1 MADLI
6 DALAELPQAKRNEII
21 KALSQAERA
30 ALMAQ
35 IEHRTKYPWYK
46 YRGKP
51 VQFVNEGL
59 GEVTW
64 SKQNEVLEALED
76 KDCDRIAV
84 PATHAP
90 GKTHLAARLV
100 AYWVAVHPP
109 GTARVLTTASTFR
122 QVKTLLWPHIRSL
135 HDIHGL
141 MGTTSQVAWRDGKT
155 LFADGVKPPDDKE
168 AGISGLHAPNLLI
181 IIDEAGGIKDA
192 FGASIESLMTGEHTK
207 LVVLGNPPVGP
218 NVGWF
223 ERICSSPLYRVI
235 RIRAKDT
242 PNFTGEDTGWC
253 TTCPREVD
261 PHKIATHLI
270 GPKYVQE
277 IATEFG
283 TDSVW
288 YRARIDAEFVHDS
301 SSKTLPMDWLQAATV
316 RTSNGTLTTTHVPGP
331 IKLGCDI
338 AAGGGDEFVIA
349 KLDGW
354 RASIA
359 HTARGIEIA
368 NAPAVASRIKQEIV
382 EAEKLHKERGI
393 AIRVRVKIDTI
404 GVGWGVVGILQ
415 QWRKEGVFGADI
427 VAVNVAENANDEK
440 KFYRSRDE
448 MWWSMRDLIEPNRD
462 GADMLELDLEAKVL
476 AQLNAPTY
484 ADDSKGRVQVESK
497 DEMKER
503 GVHSP
508 DRAEAVLLALY
519 EPTGGPQGRKMSGL
533 FASPQ
538 ANMWGKA

>member
-6 DALAELPQAKRNEII
+6 DALLELSPAKQREIM
-21 KALSQAERA
+21 KALSQPERA
-30 ALMAQ
+30 TLLAQ
-35 IEHRTKYPWYK
+35 IDHRNKFPWYK
-46 YRGKP
+46 YRGNP
-51 VQFVNEGL
+51 VAFVNKGL

-64 SKQNEVLEALED
+64 SKQEEILRALED
-76 KDCDRIAV
+76 PEYDRIAV

-90 GKTHLAARLV
+90 GKTHLAARIV

-135 HDIHGL
+135 HEIHGL

-168 AGISGLHAPNLLI
+168 AGISGLHAANLLI

-223 ERICSSPLYRVI
+223 ERICSSPLYKVI
-235 RIRAKDT
+235 RIAAKDT

-270 GPKYVQE
+270 NPKYAAE
-277 IATEFG
+277 IAQDFG
-283 TDSVW
+283 KDSVW
-288 YRARIDAEFVHDS
+288 YKARIDAEFVHDS
-301 SSKTLPMDWLQAATV
+301 MSKTLPMDWLQAATV
-316 RTSNGTLTTTHVPGP
+316 KDDEENPPGP

-338 AAGGGDEFVIA
+338 ASGGGDEFVIA

-354 RASIA
+354 RVSIV
-359 HTARGIEIA
+359 HTARGEDIA
-368 NAPAVASRIKQEIV
+368 NSPAVVSRIYREILA
-382 EAEKLHKERGI
+382 AEQVHKERGI
-393 AIRVRVKIDTI
+393 TEKVRVKIDVI
-404 GVGWGVVGILQ
+404 GVGWGVVGDLQ
-415 QWRKEGVFGADI
+415 QWGKEGKHNSLI
-427 VAVNVAENANDEK
+427 IPVNVANNANNEK
-440 KFYRSRDE
+440 KFRRSRDE
-448 MWWSMRDLIEPNRD
+448 MWWAMRDLIEPNRR
-462 GADMLELDLEAKVL
+462 GADLLQLDLDTKVL

-484 ADDSKGRVQVESK
+484 TDDSKARIWVETK
-497 DEMKER
+497 DELKER
-503 GVHSP
+503 GIHSP

-519 EPTGGPQGRKMSGL
+519 EPKGGERGRKLTGL
-533 FASPQ
+533 FASAQ
-538 ANMWGKA
+538 ENMWGTT

>member
-1 MADLI
+1 MADII
-6 DALAELPQAKRNEII
+6 DELARLPEDQQREII
-21 KALSQAERA
+21 KALSQPERA
-30 ALMAQ
+30 ALFAQ
-35 IEHRTKYPWYK
+35 IEHREKYPWYK
-46 YRGKP
+46 YRGDP
-51 VQFVNEGL
+51 VGFVNKGL

-64 SKQNEVLEALED
+64 SKQNEVLTALED
-76 KDCDRIAV
+76 PEYNRIAV

-135 HDIHGL
+135 HDIHNL

-223 ERICSSPLYRVI
+223 EKICSSPLYKVI
-235 RIRAKDT
+235 RIAAKDT

-270 GPKYVQE
+270 NKAYVDE

-283 TDSVW
+283 KDSVW
-288 YRARIDAEFVHDS
+288 YKARIEALFVHDS
-301 SSKTLPMDWLQAATV
+301 TSKTLPMDWLQAATV
-316 RTSNGTLTTTHVPGP
+316 LGEHIPGP
-331 IKLGCDI
+331 IKFGVDV

-354 RASIA
+354 RASIV
-359 HTARGIEIA
+359 HTARGDQIV
-368 NAPAVASRIKQEIV
+368 NAPGVAATIKHHIE
-382 EAEKLHKERGI
+382 EATALHQERGI
-393 AIRVRVKIDTI
+393 TVPVRVKIDTI

-415 QWRKEGVFGADI
+415 QWAQEGKIRADI
-427 VAVNVAENANDEK
+427 VPVNVAENAKDDQ
-440 KFYRSRDE
+440 KFHRSRDE
-448 MWWSMRDLIEPNRD
+448 MWWSMRDIIEPNRK
-462 GADMLELDLEAKVL
+462 GADLLELDVDSKVL

-484 ADDSKGRVQVESK
+484 TDDSAGRILVENK
-497 DEMKER
+497 DKLKER
-503 GVHSP
+503 GIHSP
-508 DRAEAVLLALY
+508 DRAEALLLAVY
-519 EPTGGPQGRKMSGL
+519 EPHKRTGQKLTGLGMSLQTNRWAG
-533 FASPQ
+533 A
-538 ANMWGKA
+538 